1 MGLGKGIFHMMQLEF
16 FEQDETTVLR
26 HKFNSLKESQDKIRK
41 GLFAKNGEL
50 QKKYDDLVL
59 RLDILERNICQR

>member
-1 MGLGKGIFHMMQLEF
+1 MQLEF

-41 GLFAKNGEL
+41 GLYAKNGDL
-50 QKKYDDLVL
+50 QKKYDDLL
-59 RLDILERNICQR
+59 TRMELLERYICHHGQELR